1 VANFGSNNVS
11 AFTIDP
17 RTGAL
22 TAVGVPVISGAS
34 PSSLAVEPTGRF
46 AYVTNRNSSSVSVFA
61 INPNTGALAAAGL
74 PVDTVTGPISVTVD
88 LSGKFAYVA
97 SDISDTIS
105 TFAIN
110 ATTRLLRVQHYRL
123 DLSGLCVRF
132 LPHKNQPASCSGINQ
147 NPNSSIP
154 VTFETCAVDVCS
166 RSKYA

>member
-11 AFTIDP
+11 AFTIGP

-34 PSSLAVEPTGRF
+34 PSSLAVEATGRF
-46 AYVTNRNSSSVSVFA
+46 AYITNRNSSSVSAFA
-61 INPNTGALAAAGL
+61 INPNTGALAAGL